1 MGASAPTTMPWQ
13 SKWLKL
19 TQLKKD
25 PLFRGGL
32 LVNKLMLMCKLV
44 KLQIKLWKM
53 PQEKWLM
60 MPVSQV
66 VSVEVLRGTL

>member
-1 MGASAPTTMPWQ
+1 M
-13 SKWLKL
+13 
-19 TQLKKD
+19 
-25 PLFRGGL
+25 
-32 LVNKLMLMCKLV
+32 VNKLMLMCKLV